1 MEGRVGTGKERKE
14 ELKRLEEFSSD
25 EQLLLSSVIFNKV

>member
-1 MEGRVGTGKERKE
+1 MGTGKERKE

-25 EQLLLSSVIFNKV
+25 EQFFAFICDF